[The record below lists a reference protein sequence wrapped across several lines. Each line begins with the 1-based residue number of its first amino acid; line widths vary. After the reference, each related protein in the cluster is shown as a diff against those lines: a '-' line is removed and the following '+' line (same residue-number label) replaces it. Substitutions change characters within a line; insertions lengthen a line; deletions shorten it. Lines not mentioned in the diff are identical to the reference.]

1 LIGSGQIYIISS
13 VSATGSVLTYDVI
26 IIGAGAAGLFC
37 AIEAGKR
44 GRSVLLLDHND
55 RVGEKIL
62 ISGGG
67 RCNFTNIHSGPEHF
81 ISTNPH
87 FCKSALAR
95 FGPVDIIRMVEQH
108 GIAYYEKKDGQ
119 LFCRDSARQIV
130 DMLVKD
136 CADAGV
142 VLQTGVRIE
151 SVGHE
156 GEFVLATTDALFRS
170 TSLVIATGGLSI
182 PKLGSTGFG
191 YDAATKFGHMIV
203 EARPGLVPLTFDSEE
218 TKFYAALSG
227 VSFEAVATTGRQSF
241 RESVLA
247 THRGL
252 SGPAILQISSYL
264 QPGGTISIDLLPDV
278 DVGEEFRHLREANVT
293 IEAWMQNHLPKRF
306 ARAWCGRYAPQSSIS
321 QISSAGLQRVERL
334 LKGWEVTPSGTE
346 GFGKAEVT
354 VGGVDTVGLSS
365 KTMESRHMPGLFFIG
380 EVVDVT
386 GHLGGHNF
394 QWAWASGFAAGQSV

>member
-13 VSATGSVLTYDVI
+13 VSATGAVPTYDVI

-67 RCNFTNIHSGPEHF
+67 RCNFTNTHSGPEHF

-87 FCKSALAR
+87 FCRSALAR
-95 FGPVDIIRMVEQH
+95 FGPAEIVAMVERH

-119 LFCRDSARQIV
+119 LFCRDSARRIV
-130 DMLVKD
+130 DMLVKE

-142 VLQTGVRIE
+142 EIRTGTRIG

-156 GEFVLATTDALFRS
+156 GEFILTTTDTLLRC

-191 YDAATKFGHMIV
+191 YDVARTFGHIIV

-218 TKFYAALSG
+218 TKFYAGLSG
-227 VSFEAVATTGRQSF
+227 VSFEAVVTTGRQSF

-264 QPGGTISIDLLPDV
+264 RPGGTISVDLLPDV

-293 IEAWMQNHLPKRF
+293 IEAWMQSRLPKRF
-306 ARAWCGRYAPQSSIS
+306 ARAWCGIYALQTPIS
-321 QISSAGLQRVERL
+321 QMSSAGLQRVERL
-334 LKGWEVTPSGTE
+334 LKAWEVTPSGNE

-354 VGGVDTVGLSS
+354 VGGVDTEGLSS
-365 KTMESRHMPGLFFIG
+365 KTMESRHVPGLFFIG

-394 QWAWASGFAAGQSV
+394 QWAWASGFVAGQFV